1 MLGQKLINY
10 VERKK
15 FNVSA
20 FFFLLLKLKKIYK
33 KNILWLDQLDKSYL
47 VNTCETHAC
56 ISYSPIID
64 KLNKAAEVHYFQ
76 SRVSMYQLK
85 NVLMNIRSS
94 SFLLQDSD
102 TLVVER
108 LVDVPLEYC
117 DYSAGFIRMHNA
129 NYALIRLNRKIIK
142 FKKIFFLGGNGCFN
156 YYHWV
161 MEISPKILFLS
172 NQVLDKYPVD
182 CIVCDASIENI
193 ESYRKILNIMLNA
206 AKIDLPIVFVNNYHE
221 VYAEEVLYINNLN
234 NVVFNNKNKLSS
246 VKYSHFS
253 ASFLSDI
260 RNTLMY
266 SDNSMKSLYS
276 KIFLARKS
284 IQLRKYNQD
293 EILKFFIQQGFQPVY
308 LEEYS
313 FEEQIALFKHADF
326 IVGPSGA
333 AWSNIIFCK
342 AGCKGISWL
351 PEQLSEF
358 SVFSSLAKIFECDL
372 NFVLTD
378 QISDEKY
385 IHSDY
390 TIDLDDLKRLYFK
403 LST

>member
-15 FNVSA
+15 FNVSE

-33 KNILWLDQLDKSYL
+33 KNIVWLDQLDQSYL
-47 VNTCETHAC
+47 INPCAIHAC
-56 ISYSPIID
+56 VSYSPVID
-64 KLNKAAEVHYFQ
+64 KSNKAAEVHYCQ
-76 SRVSMYQLK
+76 SRVSIYHFK
-85 NVLMNIRSS
+85 NVLMNIHSS

-161 MEISPKILFLS
+161 MEIAPKILFLS
-172 NQVLDKYPVD
+172 NQVLDEYPVD
-182 CIVCDASIENI
+182 CIVCDASVENI
-193 ESYRKILNIMLNA
+193 ESYRKILNIILKA
-206 AKIDLPIVFVNNYHE
+206 AKIDLPIVFVNKYQE
-221 VYAEEVLYINNLN
+221 VFAEEVLYINNLN
-234 NVVFNNKNKLSS
+234 NVVFNNQNKLSS
-246 VKYSHFS
+246 LEYSHFS
-253 ASFLSDI
+253 VSFLTNI
-260 RNTLMY
+260 RNVLIK
-266 SDNSMKSLYS
+266 SVNPVKSLYS
-276 KIFLARKS
+276 KIFLARKLG
-284 IQLRKYNQD
+284 QLRQYNQD
-293 EILKFFIQQGFQPVY
+293 EVLSYFKTQGFQPVY

-313 FEEQIALFKHADF
+313 FDEQIALFKHADF

-333 AWSNIIFCK
+333 AWTNLIFCK

-351 PEQLSEF
+351 SEPLSEF
-358 SVFSSLAKIFECDL
+358 SVFSSLARIFECDL
-372 NFVLTD
+372 RFVLTD
-378 QISDEKY
+378 QITDEEN

-390 TIDLDDLKRLYFK
+390 VINVADLENLYLKMRI
-403 LST
+403 